1 MNYRNKHFHLIFF
14 LIAFTHAK
22 AGVKLPILFQ
32 SNMVLQRD
40 KPCNIWG
47 AADNNEAITISFDN
61 ATYNTI
67 AVNGKWKITLPAQA
81 AGGPYQ
87 IIIKGKNT
95 IELDNVLFGDVWIC
109 GGQSN
114 MQFPVKEA
122 NPKPDTSAF
131 NNNQIR
137 LFTVGIGTDF
147 VPQDTIKGGSWK
159 VANVKDVDAF
169 TAVGFFFGS
178 YLQQHLNVPVG
189 LISDNLGA
197 TAIEEW
203 MSNEVI
209 QEFPQFDN
217 FYKTL
222 LAPHKSMKQMNDD
235 FEKLKSSWDKK
246 YYLKDDPGLTQQWYK
261 PETDTSGWKTMNQP
275 SNWEDNELKA
285 YDGSVWFRK
294 SYDSFPKDFFG
305 NASISLG
312 QVDDYHIC
320 WVNGVKVGEAYGNM
334 NMTTFKI
341 PDSIIRPKDNIVVVR
356 VFDAGGKGGMY
367 NMFWSPYWAGEWKYK
382 KGVQIDASKFKKPLV
397 VNAYIFGTPTI
408 LYNANIAPLT
418 QLSIK
423 GFIWYQGE
431 ANAGRAEEYK
441 QLLPAMITDWRR
453 QFNQGDL
460 PFLIVQ
466 LPNLGKEPSQPESS
480 DWAEL
485 REAQASA
492 LSLPNTGMA
501 VTIDVGEADI
511 LHPHNK
517 LAVGSRLAMAA
528 LGMVYHVDSME
539 AGPRYK
545 NMQLAGDS
553 IIIMF
558 DNNILCRNKYG
569 YIRGF
574 AIAGSDSIFHWAR
587 AYIKNDTAVVV
598 YNMQIRAPVAVRYLW
613 SGQPGDIDLYNKNGL
628 PVAPFRTDDFRLMT
642 AGKKFSY
649 ND

>member
-1 MNYRNKHFHLIFF
+1 MKLKTKLAFISFF
-14 LIAFTHAK
+14 LTSSFIVK
-22 AGVKLPILFQ
+22 ADVKLPVLFQ

-47 AADNNEAITISFDN
+47 TADNGEAITISFNNANYN
-61 ATYNTI
+61 ATAT
-67 AVNGKWKITLPAQA
+67 NGKWKITLPAQA

-87 IIIKGKNT
+87 IIIKAKNA

-114 MQFPVKEA
+114 MQFAVRDA
-122 NPKPDTSAF
+122 NPKPDTPTF
-131 NNNQIR
+131 NNQNIR
-137 LFTVGIGTDF
+137 LFTVGVGMDF
-147 VPQDTIKGGSWK
+147 VPQDTVKSGSWK
-159 VANVKDVDAF
+159 IANAKDVNNF

-178 YLQQHLNVPVG
+178 YLQQHLNIPIG

-203 MSNEVI
+203 MSNEAI
-209 QEFPQFDN
+209 HEFPQFDN
-217 FYKTL
+217 FYNTY
-222 LAPHKSMKQMNDD
+222 LAPHKSMKEMNDD
-235 FEKLKSSWDKK
+235 FEKTKSSWEKK
-246 YYLKDDPGLTQQWYK
+246 YYLKDDPGLQQEWYK
-261 PETDTSGWKTMNQP
+261 PGTDISDWKSMNQP
-275 SNWEDNELKA
+275 SHWEDNELKD

-305 NASISLG
+305 NANIGLG

-334 NMTTFKI
+334 NMASFKI
-341 PDSIIRPKDNIVVVR
+341 PDSIIKPKNNIVVVR

-397 VNAYIFGTPTI
+397 ANAYIFGTPTI

-431 ANAGRAEEYK
+431 ANTGRAEEYK
-441 QLLPAMITDWRR
+441 QLLPAMITDWRK
-453 QFNQGDL
+453 QFNQNEL

-466 LPNLGKEPSQPESS
+466 LPNLGKDPAQPENS

-485 REAQASA
+485 RDAEASA

-501 VTIDVGEADI
+501 VTIDVGEADN

-517 LAVGSRLAMAA
+517 LAVGNRLAKTA
-528 LGMVYHVDSME
+528 LNIAYKIDSIHVS
-539 AGPRYK
+539 PRYK
-545 NMQLAGDS
+545 NMQVVGDS
-553 IIIMF
+553 IIITF
-558 DNNILCRNKYG
+558 DNNILCKDKYG
-569 YIRGF
+569 YVRGF
-574 AIAGSDSIFHWAR
+574 AIAGSDSAFYWAK
-587 AYIKNDTAVVV
+587 AYVKNDNTVVV
-598 YNMQIRAPVAVRYLW
+598 YNPSIDAPIAVRYLW
-613 SGQPGDIDLYNKNGL
+613 SDNPGDIDLYNDQGL
-628 PVAPFRTDDFRLMT
+628 PVAPFRTDNFPEGT
-642 AGKKFSY
+642 AGKKFSFTE
-649 ND
+649 

>member
-1 MNYRNKHFHLIFF
+1 MKYRNKFFLFILF
-14 LIAFTHAK
+14 LIAFIHAK
-22 AGVKLPILFQ
+22 ANVQLPVLFQ

-47 AADNNEAITISFDN
+47 TADNNEAITISFN
-61 ATYNTI
+61 QATYNTT
-67 AVNGKWKITLPAQA
+67 ALNGKWKITLPAKD

-95 IELDNVLFGDVWIC
+95 VELNNVLFGDVWIC

-114 MQFPVKEA
+114 MQFAVKDA
-122 NPKPDTSAF
+122 NPKPDTAAF

-147 VPQDTIKGGSWK
+147 VPQDTIKSGSWK
-159 VANVKDVDAF
+159 IANTRDVNGF

-178 YLQQHLNVPVG
+178 YLQQHLNIPIG

-203 MSNEVI
+203 MSNSAI
-209 QEFPQFDN
+209 QQFPQFDK
-217 FYKTL
+217 FYNTY
-222 LAPHKSMKQMNDD
+222 LAPHKSIQQMNDD
-235 FEKLKSSWDKK
+235 FEKIKSSWEKK

-261 PETDTSGWKTMNQP
+261 PETDISDWKTMNQP
-275 SNWEDNELKA
+275 SHWEGNELKD

-305 NASISLG
+305 NANINLG

-334 NMTTFKI
+334 NMTSFKI
-341 PDSIIRPKDNIVVVR
+341 PDSIIKPKNNIVVVR

-397 VNAYIFGTPTI
+397 ANTYIFGTPTV

-466 LPNLGKEPSQPESS
+466 LPNLGKEPVRPENS

-485 REAQASA
+485 REAQAAA

-501 VTIDVGEADI
+501 VTIDVGEADN

-517 LAVGSRLAMAA
+517 LAVGNRLAITA
-528 LGMVYHVDSME
+528 LNIVYHTDSIE
-539 AGPRYK
+539 VSPHYK
-545 NMQLAGDS
+545 NMQVADDS
-553 IIIMF
+553 IIITF
-558 DNNILCRNKYG
+558 DNNIICKDKHG
-569 YIRGF
+569 YVRGF
-574 AIAGSDSIFHWAR
+574 AIAGSDSVFHWAK
-587 AYIKNDTAVVV
+587 AYIKNESSVVV
-598 YNMQIRAPVAVRYLW
+598 YSMNIQNPIAVRYLW

-628 PVAPFRTDDFRLMT
+628 PVAPFRTDDFKLTT
-642 AGKKFSY
+642 AGRKFLF
-649 ND
+649 NE